1 MSGPNLRSEKYSAAV
16 AKILRWCSMP
26 DRYVLYTTFG
36 RRSGFQVM
44 SPETSPPPWC
54 RNTNTAVTLGSSR
67 QIRNGPLVK
76 AAREALRDPLQ
87 ANGD

>member
-36 RRSGFQVM
+36 RRSGFQFR
-44 SPETSPPPWC
+44 SPPLCC
-54 RNTNTAVTLGSSR
+54 RNTNTAVTLGS
-67 QIRNGPLVK
+67 L
-76 AAREALRDPLQ
+76 A
-87 ANGD
+87 